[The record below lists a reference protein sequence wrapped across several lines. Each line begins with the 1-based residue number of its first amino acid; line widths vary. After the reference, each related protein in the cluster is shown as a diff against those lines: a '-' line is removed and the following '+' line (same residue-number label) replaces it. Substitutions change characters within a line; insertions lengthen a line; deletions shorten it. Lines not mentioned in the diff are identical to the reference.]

1 LRKKKYAFKS
11 AKCSGGNSKKDLEKF
26 NTQIINLHKQNKT
39 QEALALTQQALKSF
53 SNDLILLK
61 NAGAFA
67 GRIGNVSLLE
77 EYMLK
82 ILEINPSDVVVHL

>member
-1 LRKKKYAFKS
+1 LITVFSFIKS
-11 AKCSGGNSKKDLEKF
+11 
-26 NTQIINLHKQNKT
+26 I
-39 QEALALTQQALKSF
+39 LASSVYWPNYCQQALKSF
-53 SNDLILLK
+53 PNDLILLK

>member
-1 LRKKKYAFKS
+1 
-11 AKCSGGNSKKDLEKF
+11 
-26 NTQIINLHKQNKT
+26 
-39 QEALALTQQALKSF
+39 LALTQQALKSF
-53 SNDLILLK
+53 PNDLILLK